1 MERSKDL
8 RSKAKKFL
16 EVIKKGTK
24 NIKNK
29 RLVNQIDNQLQQ
41 RKEANGVRNIVLNG
55 KASTLNW
62 NRASMD
68 SIRVDRGI
76 KLEEVDQKWK
86 KVVIW

>member
-8 RSKAKKFL
+8 RSKAKKFM